1 MKYMEKGGFQNHP
14 LMKLTIVLT
23 VLFLVG
29 FWITNF
35 LLYFSKMSLT
45 PTSIQNYY
53 LGFEADFIVPRT
65 YQSMLEVT
73 HMHLPMMAIVILV
86 LTHLLI
92 FAPFRNGSK
101 LAFIFT
107 TFFSALLSEMSGW
120 LVRFVHPEFAIVKII
135 SFLTF
140 QGCLAFLLVSLLWF
154 LAISPSR
161 KTKPTQHPVL

>member
-14 LMKLTIVLT
+14 LMKLTLALT

-29 FWITNF
+29 FWVTNF
-35 LLYFSKMSLT
+35 LLYFSKMGLT
-45 PTSIQNYY
+45 PLSVQNYY
-53 LGFEADFIVPRT
+53 LGLEAEFQVPRS

-73 HMHLPMMAIVILV
+73 HMHLPMMAIVVLL

-92 FAPFRNGSK
+92 FAPFRNASK

-107 TFFSALLSEMSGW
+107 TFFSALLSEASGW
-120 LVRFVHPEFAIVKII
+120 LVRFVNPQFAYLKVI
-135 SFLTF
+135 SFITF
-140 QGCLAFLLVSLLWF
+140 QACLAFLLVALIWF

-161 KTKPTQHPVL
+161 KIKPTPDPVL